1 MAIFNSLFRLKKIEH
16 NQVSELNRCIGLFN
30 LTALGIG
37 STLGLG
43 IYVLI
48 GEEAARTGKSFFL
61 I

>member
-48 GEEAARTGKSFFL
+48 GEEAARTGK
-61 I
+61 